1 MTGSEL
7 KTIVINNYKED
18 LKARRA
24 LHNLER
30 CTGQTLGMVDY
41 KTPDLQERVLEASP
55 DLVILTGSNFMLSK
69 PDTRMVFQQE
79 MDLVRKLSLPILGIC
94 FGHQL
99 IGAAY
104 GSRVGDLDEPVKD
117 FKEVKIL
124 ERHPV
129 FDGLPE
135 TIRVSES
142 HHQELKEVPKGFSL
156 LAESATSKVE
166 SICHEARPIYSFQFH
181 PERSDEKYPHG
192 RVIIQNVLKLAAK
205 C

>member
-1 MTGSEL
+1 MTGPEL
-7 KTIVINNYKED
+7 KTIVINNYKEE

-30 CTGQTLGMVDY
+30 CTGQTLEMVDY
-41 KTPDLQERVLEASP
+41 KTLNLQERILEASP

-99 IGAAY
+99 IGSAY
-104 GSRVGDLDEPVKD
+104 GSRVGDLGEPVKD

-129 FDGLPE
+129 FEGLPE

-142 HHQELKEVPKGFSL
+142 HHQELKEVPKGFRI

-166 SICHEARPIYSFQFH
+166 SICHETRPIYGFQFH
-181 PERSDEKYPHG
+181 PERSDERYPHG
-192 RVIIQNVLKLAAK
+192 RIIIQNVLKLAAK

>member
-1 MTGSEL
+1 M
-7 KTIVINNYKED
+7 KTIVVNNYKEE
-18 LKARRA
+18 LKAQQA
-24 LHNLER
+24 LRNLEY
-30 CTGQTLGMVDY
+30 CTGQTLEMVDY
-41 KTPDLQERVLEASP
+41 KIPDLQERILATSP
-55 DLVILTGSNFMLSK
+55 DLFILTGSNFMLSK

-79 MDLVRKLSLPILGIC
+79 MDLVRKVRVPILGIC

-99 IGAAY
+99 IGEAY
-104 GSRVGDLDEPVKD
+104 GSRVGDLAEPVKD
-117 FKEVKIL
+117 FKEIKIL

-142 HHQELKEVPKGFSL
+142 HHQELKTVPQGFRL

-166 SICHEARPIYSFQFH
+166 AICHQTRPIYSFQFH

-192 RVIIQNVLKLAAK
+192 RMIIQNVLKLVA
-205 C
+205 

>member
-1 MTGSEL
+1 MTGLEL
-7 KTIVINNYKED
+7 KTIVINNYKEE

-24 LHNLER
+24 LHDLEH
-30 CTGQTLGMVDY
+30 CTSQTLEMVDY
-41 KTPDLQERVLEASP
+41 KTPNLHEQILGKSP

-99 IGAAY
+99 IGSAY
-104 GSRVGDLDEPVKD
+104 GSRVGDLDVPVKD

-124 ERHPV
+124 KRHPV

-142 HHQELKEVPKGFSL
+142 HHQELKEVPKGFNL
-156 LAESATSKVE
+156 LAESATSKFE
-166 SICHEARPIYSFQFH
+166 SICHETRPVYSFQFH
-181 PERSDEKYPHG
+181 PERSDEEYPHG
-192 RVIIQNVLKLAAK
+192 RMIIQNVLKLAAK